1 MIFKPRYARSIY
13 IRALV
18 VGLIIFTGACQKTE
32 PNNKL
37 SSTLDGGEKSI
48 VVPDTVDFNLHIK
61 PVLSDRCFSC
71 HGPDRNALKA
81 DLRLDLKEGALKKKL
96 KSGGHAF
103 VSGNIAKS
111 EAFSRITS
119 TDEERK
125 MPPPESGLALS
136 EQEVAMIAKWIDHGA
151 EYKPHWAFIS
161 PKAPRLPKVKK
172 TEWVQNPIDKFILR
186 KLESLGLEP
195 NLPAPKETLLR
206 RVTLDLTGL
215 PPTIAE
221 IDEFIADKAPNAFE
235 KVVDRLLNS
244 PHYGERMA
252 LEWLDVAR
260 YADSNGYSQDG
271 LRTMWPWRD
280 WVISAFNANMPYN
293 QFITWQVAGD
303 KLPNAT
309 SEQRMATGFLR
320 NNRLNGEG
328 GIVDEEY
335 RVEYAMD
342 RTETVAT
349 SLMGMTMQCA
359 RCHDHK
365 YDPISQ
371 EEYFEMFAFFN
382 SANESGIAQNDGNSG
397 PQLLVA
403 TPAVKKEI
411 DHIETRIAS
420 LNDTLNILLEKP
432 LTAEKL
438 PKKINLSPII
448 DIDFD
453 ADTSHFTNR
462 ANTKID
468 INSDKDVVTEARNQG
483 NAVKFTGFDGVHI
496 QSKSI
501 DFDRADRFS
510 FSFWFKSGHEG
521 QHTTVLNHLS
531 GGGTSFKGYDI
542 SVIDDLLTFRL
553 VRAWPAHLIS
563 VRAPKPI
570 IRDEWA
576 HYVFTY
582 DGSSK
587 AKGVQVYVNGKLEEK
602 NIGLDRLNQN
612 ISNGQK
618 RLSIGGRPG
627 YLTEVNGG
635 GSIDDLKVFAKE
647 LSAAEVNV
655 LYSEASLKPLAVS
668 DKTLKKHY
676 LLNNDRDVM
685 AVREKM
691 NQLGKLRNAMQDTV
705 MGVMVM
711 EDLPEPKATYIL
723 KRGGYEDKGK
733 RVYPKMP
740 KTVMDF
746 ADSLP
751 KNRLGLTQWLVD
763 KKNPLTARVIV
774 NRFWKM
780 YFGQGIVKTVE
791 DFGNQG
797 SLPSHP
803 ELLDWLALEFMDSGW
818 DIKAFQKLIV
828 MSATY
833 RQSSRVPEKTRKND
847 PSNTLLGRGPSTR
860 LEAEFIRDCAL
871 SASGLLNPDVGGASV
886 KPYQPAGLW
895 SEKGEFS
902 VLKNYEQDH
911 GEKLYRRGLYTF
923 WRRTSPLPSMSLFD
937 APNRDNCTVI
947 RQQTNTPLQ
956 ALVLMNDPQFVEAS
970 RVLSERVIREKTTK
984 RDQILHAHRLLTG
997 KRPTDEV
1004 LALLVRLE
1012 QETREKFATNG
1023 DFVKDLLS
1031 VGEYPLDSSLPSLE
1045 VAAMTV
1051 VNNTLISL
1059 DETIMKR

>member
-1 MIFKPRYARSIY
+1 MNMIFKTRYARSIY
-13 IRALV
+13 ISALV
-18 VGLIIFTGACQKTE
+18 VGLMVFTGACRRTE
-32 PNNKL
+32 SNNKP
-37 SSTLDGGEKSI
+37 STKDGVS
-48 VVPDTVDFNLHIK
+48 VMVPDTVDFNIHIK

-71 HGPDRNALKA
+71 HGPDQNALKA
-81 DLRLDLKEGALKKKL
+81 DLRLDLEEGALRKKL

-103 VSGNIAKS
+103 VSGNIGKS
-111 EAFSRITS
+111 EAYSRITA
-119 TDEERK
+119 TDEGQK
-125 MPPPESGLALS
+125 MPPPDSGLALS
-136 EQEVAMIAKWIDHGA
+136 AHEVAMIAKWIDQGA

-161 PKAPRLPKVKK
+161 PKPPSLPKVKNS
-172 TEWVQNPIDKFILR
+172 EWVQNPIDKFILQ
-186 KLESLGLEP
+186 KLESLGLTP
-195 NLPAPKETLLR
+195 NLPASKETLLR
-206 RVTLDLTGL
+206 RVTIDLTGL

-221 IDEFIADKAPNAFE
+221 IDAFIADKTPNAFE
-235 KVVDRLLNS
+235 KVVDRLLSS

-280 WVISAFNANMPYN
+280 WLISAFNTNMPYD

-309 SEQRMATGFLR
+309 SEQRLATGFLR

-335 RVEYAMD
+335 RVEYVVD

-371 EEYFEMFAFFN
+371 KEYFEMFAFFN
-382 SANESGIAQNDGNSG
+382 NANESGIAQNDGNSG

-403 TPAVKKEI
+403 EPAVEKEI
-411 DHIETRIAS
+411 GHIETRIAA
-420 LNDTLNILLEKP
+420 LEDTLNILLEKP

-438 PKKINLSPII
+438 SNKINLVPII
-448 DIDFD
+448 DIDFNGGK
-453 ADTSHFTNR
+453 SHFVNR
-462 ANTKID
+462 ADKKTA
-468 INSDKDVVTEARNQG
+468 INSDKDVETEVHNQG
-483 NAVKFTGFDGVHI
+483 SAVKFTGFDGVHV
-496 QSKSI
+496 QSNAI

-510 FSFWFKSGHEG
+510 FSFWLKSNHEG

-542 SVIDDLLTFRL
+542 SVIDNMLTFRL

-563 VRAPKPI
+563 VSAPEPMV
-570 IRDEWA
+570 RNEWA

-587 AKGVQVYVNGKLEEK
+587 ARGVQVYVNGKLVEK
-602 NIGLDRLNQN
+602 SIGLDRLNQN

-627 YLTEVNGG
+627 YLTEVNGQ
-635 GSIDDLKVFAKE
+635 GSIDGLKVFNKA

-655 LYSEASLKPLAVS
+655 LYSEATSKPLTVS
-668 DKTLKKHY
+668 DKNLKNHY
-676 LLNNDRDVM
+676 LLNYDKDVR
-685 AVREKM
+685 AVQEKIRH
-691 NQLGKLRNAMQDTV
+691 LGKLRNTMQDTL

-711 EDLPEPKATYIL
+711 EDLPEPRKTHIL
-723 KRGGYEDKGK
+723 ERGGYEEKGK
-733 RVYPKMP
+733 QVYPNMP
-740 KTVMDF
+740 NAFMDF

-803 ELLDWLALEFMDSGW
+803 ELLDWLALEFIDSGW

-833 RQSSRVPEKTRKND
+833 RQSSRVTENTRKND
-847 PSNTLLGRGPSTR
+847 PSNTLLSRGPSTR

-871 SASGLLNPDVGGASV
+871 SASGLLNLDIGGASV

-937 APNRDNCTVI
+937 APTRDNCTVI

-956 ALVLMNDPQFVEAS
+956 ALVLMNDPQFVEAA
-970 RVLSERVIREKTTK
+970 RVLSERVIRENRTK
-984 RDQILHAHRLLTG
+984 KDQILHAHRLLTG
-997 KRPTDEV
+997 IKPSDEV
-1004 LALLVRLE
+1004 LALLVQLE

-1023 DFVKDLLS
+1023 DSVKDLLS

-1051 VNNTLISL
+1051 VNNTLLSL

>member
-1 MIFKPRYARSIY
+1 MIFRIQYAHSIY
-13 IRALV
+13 ISALAA
-18 VGLIIFTGACQKTE
+18 GLIILIAGCNSVE
-32 PNNKL
+32 PNDKFSAL
-37 SSTLDGGEKSI
+37 GSSEMFGT
-48 VVPDTVDFNLHIK
+48 VPDTIDFNLHIK

-71 HGPDRNALKA
+71 HGPDQNALKA
-81 DLRLDLKEGALKKKL
+81 DLRLDLEEGALRKKL

-103 VSGNIAKS
+103 VSGNIGKS

-119 TDEERK
+119 TNDEEK
-125 MPPPESGLALS
+125 MPPAESGLILS
-136 EQEVAMIAKWIDHGA
+136 AREVAMIAKWIDQGA
-151 EYKPHWAFIS
+151 EYKPHWAFIP
-161 PKAPRLPKVKK
+161 PKAPRLPKVKM
-172 TEWVQNPIDKFILR
+172 TNWVQNPIDKFILK
-186 KLESLGLEP
+186 KLESVGLEP
-195 NLPAPKETLLR
+195 NLSASKETLLR
-206 RVTLDLTGL
+206 RVSFDLTGL

-221 IDEFIADKAPNAFE
+221 IDAFIADKTPDAFE

-244 PHYGERMA
+244 PHYGDRMA

-280 WVISAFNANMPYN
+280 WLITAFNKNMPYD

-335 RVEYAMD
+335 RVEYVMD

-397 PQLLVA
+397 PQLLLA
-403 TPAVKKEI
+403 TPAVEKEI
-411 DHIETRIAS
+411 EHIETRIAS
-420 LNDTLNILLEKP
+420 LQDSLKILLEKP
-432 LTAEKL
+432 LTIAEL
-438 PKKINLSPII
+438 PNKINLAPII

-453 ADTSHFTNR
+453 GGKSHFTNK
-462 ANTKID
+462 ANTKSI
-468 INSDKDVVTEARNQG
+468 INSDKDVMTEPHNNG
-483 NAVKFTGFDGVHI
+483 SAVKFTGFDGVHI

-501 DFDRADRFS
+501 DFDRADQFS
-510 FSFWFKSGHEG
+510 FSFWFKSDHEG
-521 QHTTVLNHLS
+521 QQTTVLNHMS

-542 SVIDDLLTFRL
+542 SVIDDMLTLRL
-553 VRAWPAHLIS
+553 IRAWPAHLIS

-570 IRDEWA
+570 VQNEWA

-587 AKGVQVYVNGKLEEK
+587 AKGVQVYVNGKVVEK
-602 NIGLDRLNQN
+602 SIGLDRLNQN

-627 YLTEVNGG
+627 YLSEVKGG

-655 LYSEASLKPLAVS
+655 LYSEASSKPLVVP
-668 DKTLKKHY
+668 DEMLKKHY
-676 LLNNDRDVM
+676 LLNYGKEVM
-685 AVREKM
+685 AVREM
-691 NQLGKLRNAMQDTV
+691 IDQLGKRRNTMQDTL

-711 EDLPEPKATYIL
+711 EDLPEPRTTYIL
-723 KRGGYEDKGK
+723 ERGGYEEKGK
-733 RVYPKMP
+733 QVYPNTP
-740 KTVMDF
+740 KALMGF

-803 ELLDWLALEFMDSGW
+803 ELLDWLALEFMNSGW

-833 RQSSRVPEKTRKND
+833 RQSSRATESTRKND
-847 PSNTLLGRGPSTR
+847 PSNMLLARGPSTR
-860 LEAEFIRDCAL
+860 LGAEFIRDCAL
-871 SASGLLNPDVGGASV
+871 SASGLLNLDIGGASV

-947 RQQTNTPLQ
+947 RQQTNTPMQ
-956 ALVLMNDPQFVEAS
+956 ALVLMNDPQFVEAA
-970 RVLSERVIREKTTK
+970 RVLSERVIRENSNKK
-984 RDQILHAHRLLTG
+984 DQILHAHRLLTG
-997 KRPTDEV
+997 RRPNDEV
-1004 LALLVRLE
+1004 LTLLIELE
-1012 QETREKFATNG
+1012 QETREKFSSNT
-1023 DFVKDLLS
+1023 DLVKELLA
-1031 VGEYPLDSSLPSLE
+1031 VGEHPVAIELPALE

-1051 VNNTLISL
+1051 VNNTLLSL

>member
-1 MIFKPRYARSIY
+1 MIFRIQYAHSIY
-13 IRALV
+13 ISALAA
-18 VGLIIFTGACQKTE
+18 GLIILIAGCNSVE
-32 PNNKL
+32 PNDKFSAL
-37 SSTLDGGEKSI
+37 GSSEMFGT
-48 VVPDTVDFNLHIK
+48 VPDTIDFNLHIK

-71 HGPDRNALKA
+71 HGPDQNALKA
-81 DLRLDLKEGALKKKL
+81 DLRLDLEEGALRKKL

-103 VSGNIAKS
+103 VSGNIGKS

-119 TDEERK
+119 TNDEEK
-125 MPPPESGLALS
+125 MPPAESGLILS
-136 EQEVAMIAKWIDHGA
+136 AREVAMIAKWIDQGA
-151 EYKPHWAFIS
+151 EYKPHWAFIP
-161 PKAPRLPKVKK
+161 PKAPRLSKVKM
-172 TEWVQNPIDKFILR
+172 TNWVQNPIDKFILK
-186 KLESLGLEP
+186 KLESVGLEP
-195 NLPAPKETLLR
+195 NLSASKETLLR
-206 RVTLDLTGL
+206 RVSFDLIGL

-221 IDEFIADKAPNAFE
+221 IDAFIADKTADAFE

-280 WVISAFNANMPYN
+280 WLISAFNKNMPYD

-335 RVEYAMD
+335 RVEYVMD

-397 PQLLVA
+397 PQLLLA
-403 TPAVKKEI
+403 TPAVEKEI
-411 DHIETRIAS
+411 EHIETRIAS
-420 LNDTLNILLEKP
+420 LQDTLRILLEKP
-432 LTAEKL
+432 LTIAEL
-438 PKKINLSPII
+438 PNKINLAPII

-453 ADTSHFTNR
+453 GGKSHFTNK
-462 ANTKID
+462 ANTKSI
-468 INSDKDVVTEARNQG
+468 INSDQDVMTETHNNG
-483 NAVKFTGFDGVHI
+483 SAVKFTGFDGVHI

-501 DFDRADRFS
+501 DFDRADQFS
-510 FSFWFKSGHEG
+510 FSFWFKSDHEG
-521 QHTTVLNHLS
+521 QQTTVLNHMS

-542 SVIDDLLTFRL
+542 SVIDDMLTLRL
-553 VRAWPAHLIS
+553 IRAWPAHLIS

-570 IRDEWA
+570 VQNEWA

-587 AKGVQVYVNGKLEEK
+587 AKGVQVYVNGKVVEK
-602 NIGLDRLNQN
+602 SIGLDRLNQN

-627 YLTEVNGG
+627 YLSEVKGG

-655 LYSEASLKPLAVS
+655 LYSEASSKPLVVP
-668 DKTLKKHY
+668 DEMLKKHY
-676 LLNNDRDVM
+676 LLNYRKEVM
-685 AVREKM
+685 AVREM
-691 NQLGKLRNAMQDTV
+691 IDQLGKRRNTMQDTL

-711 EDLPEPKATYIL
+711 EDLPEPRTTYIL
-723 KRGGYEDKGK
+723 ERGGYEEKGK
-733 RVYPKMP
+733 QVYPNTP
-740 KTVMDF
+740 KALLVF

-803 ELLDWLALEFMDSGW
+803 ELLDWLALEFMNSGW

-833 RQSSRVPEKTRKND
+833 RQSSRATESTRKND
-847 PSNTLLGRGPSTR
+847 PSNMLLARGPSTR
-860 LEAEFIRDCAL
+860 LGAEFIRDCAL
-871 SASGLLNPDVGGASV
+871 SASGLLNLDIGGASV

-947 RQQTNTPLQ
+947 RQQTNTPMQ
-956 ALVLMNDPQFVEAS
+956 ALVLMNDPQFVEAA
-970 RVLSERVIREKTTK
+970 RVLSERVIRENSNKK
-984 RDQILHAHRLLTG
+984 DQILHAHRLLTG
-997 KRPTDEV
+997 RRPNDEV
-1004 LALLVRLE
+1004 LTLLIELE
-1012 QETREKFATNG
+1012 QETREKFSSNT
-1023 DFVKDLLS
+1023 DLVNELLA
-1031 VGEYPLDSSLPSLE
+1031 VGEHPVAIELPALE

-1051 VNNTLISL
+1051 VNNTLLSL

>member
-1 MIFKPRYARSIY
+1 MIFRIQYAHSIY
-13 IRALV
+13 ISALAA
-18 VGLIIFTGACQKTE
+18 GLIILIAGCNSVE
-32 PNNKL
+32 PNDKFSAL
-37 SSTLDGGEKSI
+37 GSSEMFGT
-48 VVPDTVDFNLHIK
+48 VPDTIDFNLHIK

-71 HGPDRNALKA
+71 HGPDQNALKA
-81 DLRLDLKEGALKKKL
+81 DLRLDLEEGALRKKL

-103 VSGNIAKS
+103 VSGNIGKS

-119 TDEERK
+119 TNDEEK
-125 MPPPESGLALS
+125 MPPAESGLILS
-136 EQEVAMIAKWIDHGA
+136 AREVAMIAKWIDQGA
-151 EYKPHWAFIS
+151 EYKPHWAFIP
-161 PKAPRLPKVKK
+161 PKAPRLPKVKM
-172 TEWVQNPIDKFILR
+172 TNWVQNPIDKFILK
-186 KLESLGLEP
+186 KLESVGLEP
-195 NLPAPKETLLR
+195 NLSASKETLLR
-206 RVTLDLTGL
+206 RVSFDLIGL

-221 IDEFIADKAPNAFE
+221 IDAFIADKTPDAFE

-280 WVISAFNANMPYN
+280 WLISAFNKNMPYD

-335 RVEYAMD
+335 RVEYVMD

-397 PQLLVA
+397 PQLLLA
-403 TPAVKKEI
+403 TPAVEKEI
-411 DHIETRIAS
+411 EHIETRIAS
-420 LNDTLNILLEKP
+420 LQDTLRILLEKP
-432 LTAEKL
+432 LTIAEL
-438 PKKINLSPII
+438 PNKINLAPII

-453 ADTSHFTNR
+453 GGKSHFTNK
-462 ANTKID
+462 ANTKSI
-468 INSDKDVVTEARNQG
+468 INSDQDVMTETHNNG
-483 NAVKFTGFDGVHI
+483 SAVKFTGFDGVHI

-501 DFDRADRFS
+501 DFDRADQFS
-510 FSFWFKSGHEG
+510 FSFWFKSDHEG
-521 QHTTVLNHLS
+521 QQTTVLNHMS

-542 SVIDDLLTFRL
+542 SVIDDMLTLRL
-553 VRAWPAHLIS
+553 IRAWPAHLIS

-570 IRDEWA
+570 VQNEWA

-587 AKGVQVYVNGKLEEK
+587 AKGVQVYVNGKVVEK
-602 NIGLDRLNQN
+602 SIGLDRLNQN

-627 YLTEVNGG
+627 YLTEVKGG

-655 LYSEASLKPLAVS
+655 LYSEASSKPLVVP
-668 DKTLKKHY
+668 DEMLKKHY
-676 LLNNDRDVM
+676 LLNYRKEVM
-685 AVREKM
+685 AVREM
-691 NQLGKLRNAMQDTV
+691 IDQLGKRRNTMQDTL

-711 EDLPEPKATYIL
+711 EDLPEPRTTYIL
-723 KRGGYEDKGK
+723 ERGGYEEKGK
-733 RVYPKMP
+733 QVYPNTP
-740 KTVMDF
+740 KALMGF

-803 ELLDWLALEFMDSGW
+803 ELLDWLALEFMNSGW

-833 RQSSRVPEKTRKND
+833 RQSSRATESTRKND
-847 PSNTLLGRGPSTR
+847 PSNMLLARGPSTR
-860 LEAEFIRDCAL
+860 LGAEFIRDCAL
-871 SASGLLNPDVGGASV
+871 SASGLLNLDIGGASV

-923 WRRTSPLPSMSLFD
+923 WRRTSPLTSMSLFD

-947 RQQTNTPLQ
+947 RQQTNTPMQ
-956 ALVLMNDPQFVEAS
+956 ALVLMNDPQFVEAA
-970 RVLSERVIREKTTK
+970 RVLSERVIRENSNKK
-984 RDQILHAHRLLTG
+984 DQILHAHRLLTG
-997 KRPTDEV
+997 RRPNDEV
-1004 LALLVRLE
+1004 LTLLIELE
-1012 QETREKFATNG
+1012 QETREKFSSNT
-1023 DFVKDLLS
+1023 DLVKELLA
-1031 VGEYPLDSSLPSLE
+1031 VGEHPVAIELPALE

-1051 VNNTLISL
+1051 VNNTLLSL

>member
-1 MIFKPRYARSIY
+1 MIFRIQYAHSIY
-13 IRALV
+13 ISALAA
-18 VGLIIFTGACQKTE
+18 GLIILIAGCNSVE
-32 PNNKL
+32 PNDKFSAL
-37 SSTLDGGEKSI
+37 GSSEMFGT
-48 VVPDTVDFNLHIK
+48 VPDTIDFNLHIK

-71 HGPDRNALKA
+71 HGPDQNALKA
-81 DLRLDLKEGALKKKL
+81 DLRLDLEEGALRKKL

-103 VSGNIAKS
+103 VSGNIGKS

-119 TDEERK
+119 TNDEEK
-125 MPPPESGLALS
+125 MPPAESGLILS
-136 EQEVAMIAKWIDHGA
+136 AREVAMIAKWIDQGA
-151 EYKPHWAFIS
+151 EYKPHWAFIP
-161 PKAPRLPKVKK
+161 PKAPRLPKVKM
-172 TEWVQNPIDKFILR
+172 TNWVQNPIDKFILK
-186 KLESLGLEP
+186 KLESVGLEP
-195 NLPAPKETLLR
+195 NLSASKETLLR
-206 RVTLDLTGL
+206 RVSFDLTGL

-221 IDEFIADKAPNAFE
+221 IDAFIADKTADAFE

-280 WVISAFNANMPYN
+280 WLISAFNKNMPYD

-335 RVEYAMD
+335 RVEYVMD

-397 PQLLVA
+397 PQLLLA
-403 TPAVKKEI
+403 TPAVEKEI
-411 DHIETRIAS
+411 EHIETRIAS
-420 LNDTLNILLEKP
+420 LQDTLRILLEKP
-432 LTAEKL
+432 LTIAEL
-438 PKKINLSPII
+438 PNKINLAPII

-453 ADTSHFTNR
+453 GGKSHFTNK
-462 ANTKID
+462 ANTKSI
-468 INSDKDVVTEARNQG
+468 INSDQDVMTETHNNG
-483 NAVKFTGFDGVHI
+483 SAVKFTGFDGVHI

-501 DFDRADRFS
+501 DFDRADQFS
-510 FSFWFKSGHEG
+510 FSFWFKSDHEG
-521 QHTTVLNHLS
+521 QQTTVLNHMS

-542 SVIDDLLTFRL
+542 SVIDDMLTLRL
-553 VRAWPAHLIS
+553 IRAWPAHLIS
-563 VRAPKPI
+563 VRVPKPI
-570 IRDEWA
+570 VQNEWA

-587 AKGVQVYVNGKLEEK
+587 AKGVQVYVNGKVVEK
-602 NIGLDRLNQN
+602 SIGLDRLNQN

-627 YLTEVNGG
+627 YLSEVKGG

-655 LYSEASLKPLAVS
+655 LYSEASSKPLVVP
-668 DKTLKKHY
+668 DEMLKKHY
-676 LLNNDRDVM
+676 LLNYRKEVM
-685 AVREKM
+685 AVREM
-691 NQLGKLRNAMQDTV
+691 IDQLGKRRNTMQDTL

-711 EDLPEPKATYIL
+711 EDLPEPRTTYIL
-723 KRGGYEDKGK
+723 ERGGYEEKGK
-733 RVYPKMP
+733 QVYPNTP
-740 KTVMDF
+740 KALMGF

-803 ELLDWLALEFMDSGW
+803 ELLDWLALEFMNSGW

-833 RQSSRVPEKTRKND
+833 RQSSRATESTRKND
-847 PSNTLLGRGPSTR
+847 PSNMLLARGPSTR
-860 LEAEFIRDCAL
+860 LGAEFIRDCAL
-871 SASGLLNPDVGGASV
+871 SASGLLNLDIGGASV

-947 RQQTNTPLQ
+947 RQQTNTPMQ
-956 ALVLMNDPQFVEAS
+956 ALVLMNDPQFVEAA
-970 RVLSERVIREKTTK
+970 RVLSERVIRENSNKK
-984 RDQILHAHRLLTG
+984 DQILHAHRLLTG
-997 KRPTDEV
+997 RRPNDEV
-1004 LALLVRLE
+1004 LTLLIELE
-1012 QETREKFATNG
+1012 QETREKFSSNT
-1023 DFVKDLLS
+1023 DLVKELLA
-1031 VGEYPLDSSLPSLE
+1031 VGEHPVAIELPALE

-1051 VNNTLISL
+1051 VNNTLLSL